1 VKNILITGAYG
12 FIASNLIRSLE
23 NKNNFNLYSI
33 GTNTKNSSINIKTH
47 KHIESPINIINLETL
62 CDNELPD
69 VIVHCAGI
77 GTVLDASDILKSQK
91 SMIETSE
98 AVFSYA
104 KQNKINKVIFL
115 SSAAVYGNSLLKK
128 SQRLNPLSDYG
139 RLKKDCEDLFLSMKD
154 AHTTPIIL
162 RLFSVYGPNLRK
174 QLIYDAFNKFSKQKE
189 PMFRGDGNQ
198 IRDFIHINDVIEVIK
213 YYILEKNISNQI
225 IQDVGTGIETKIK
238 DLIYLISQQY
248 LANHKIEKQ
257 YIFDDIVDESD
268 PLFQVANKD
277 IQNLMKKNFIKIND
291 GVIEYANN
299 FYINNKT

>member
-1 VKNILITGAYG
+1 MNKVLITGSYG
-12 FIASNLIRSLE
+12 FIASNIIDKL
-23 NKNNFNLYSI
+23 NLLSDVRIFSI
-33 GTNTKNSSINIKTH
+33 GTNRKKLNKKFNTY
-47 KHIESPINIINLETL
+47 KHLESKINLENLEIL
-62 CDNELPD
+62 CDSTPD
-69 VIVHCAGI
+69 VILHCAGV
-77 GTVLDASDILKSQK
+77 GTVNQGSSSHLSNESTLF
-91 SMIETSE
+91 TSKE
-98 AVFSYA
+98 VCKFA
-104 KQNKINKVIFL
+104 KKYKVKKVIFL

-139 RLKKDCEDLFLSMKD
+139 RQKKDCENLFLSMND
-154 AHTTPIIL
+154 THTTPIIL

-174 QLIYDAFNKFSKQKE
+174 QLIYDAFNKFTKQKE
-189 PMFRGDGNQ
+189 PIFRGDGNQ
-198 IRDFIHINDVIEVIK
+198 IRDFIHINDVIKVIK
-213 YYILEKNISNQI
+213 YYISKKNISNQI

-277 IQNLMKKNFIKIND
+277 IQNLMKENFIKIND

-299 FYINNKT
+299 FYINNKP